1 MRMRLVDAAE
11 ADSPSV
17 RTVDHVVPVA
27 DGEVLARWYT
37 KNAEAPGSAVVYFHG
52 GGMVAGSVDLNDRLV
67 SKYVAATGVPF
78 LSVDY
83 RLAPEYPGPAP
94 VGDGCAAL
102 AWLVERADE
111 FGVDPK
117 RIATMGDSAGGGVA
131 AGVAIAARD
140 AGISL
145 ARQILIYPMLDDRT
159 VEPDPEIVPYATV
172 SYDDN
177 FTGWD
182 ALLGADRGG
191 ESVSALSAP
200 SRLREFAGL
209 APAFIDVGELDIF
222 RDESIRHALNLL
234 RGGVSTELYVRPG
247 CPHGFDR
254 TNAEVSVTSWRDRYR
269 AIQAL

>member
-1 MRMRLVDAAE
+1 MPFQMDAGIAAAFTPAAGTKSQTPLALPPRGDAIALRALLNTRMRLADAAE
-11 ADSPSV
+11 PDSPSV
-17 RTVDHVVPVA
+17 RTIDHAVPVA
-27 DGEVLARWYT
+27 DGEDWLGGTRRMPKRRVQRWC
-37 KNAEAPGSAVVYFHG
+37 YFHG

-102 AWLVERADE
+102 AWLVGRADE

-159 VEPDPEIVPYATV
+159 VET
-172 SYDDN
+172 
-177 FTGWD
+177 
-182 ALLGADRGG
+182 
-191 ESVSALSAP
+191 
-200 SRLREFAGL
+200 
-209 APAFIDVGELDIF
+209 
-222 RDESIRHALNLL
+222 
-234 RGGVSTELYVRPG
+234 
-247 CPHGFDR
+247 
-254 TNAEVSVTSWRDRYR
+254 
-269 AIQAL
+269 